1 MKTKILRNALSA
13 LNFLTALS
21 IVVCAVVQRS
31 TAQQTPQHH
40 TYRLIDMGT
49 LGGPRSYQS
58 VNGPEDQI
66 INDAGVVGFSA
77 DTAVPDPFAPNCFTD
92 CFVSHAT
99 RWENGVL
106 TDLGALPGFGNSS
119 ASAGINALG
128 WITGESENGE
138 IDPFSG
144 LPEIR
149 SVLWRNGEVIDLGTF
164 GGNWSLPLTLNNA
177 GVVVGFASNTIP
189 FPSLLFPQSGTQT
202 RAYIWQNGVLT
213 DLGTL
218 GGPEAQ
224 AFSINQSGQ
233 IAGISFTS
241 SIPNPTTGIPPLHAV
256 LWDSGN
262 MIDLGTLGGTYSGTG
277 SCAFTA
283 PACIGPPWVEE
294 GTLLVNSLG
303 QVMGTS
309 NLAGDQVFHP
319 FLWQRG
325 TMQDLGTLGGDNG
338 TGLWLTDQ
346 GEVVGQADVPKS
358 PPGCEGDTCIH
369 HAFLWKQG
377 IMNDLGTVGTDACSR
392 ADMMNSR
399 GQIVG
404 ISIHVCGSGN
414 RKNPLNHAFLWENG
428 GPMVDLNTLIPAN
441 SGVYLFQAVK
451 INSRGE
457 IIATGLPAG
466 CSESFVCG
474 RQYLL
479 VPVGSP

>member
-189 FPSLLFPQSGTQT
+189 YPSLLFPQSGTQT

-233 IAGISFTS
+233 IAGI
-241 SIPNPTTGIPPLHAV
+241 
-256 LWDSGN
+256 
-262 MIDLGTLGGTYSGTG
+262 
-277 SCAFTA
+277 
-283 PACIGPPWVEE
+283 
-294 GTLLVNSLG
+294 
-303 QVMGTS
+303 
-309 NLAGDQVFHP
+309 
-319 FLWQRG
+319 
-325 TMQDLGTLGGDNG
+325 
-338 TGLWLTDQ
+338 
-346 GEVVGQADVPKS
+346 
-358 PPGCEGDTCIH
+358 
-369 HAFLWKQG
+369 
-377 IMNDLGTVGTDACSR
+377 
-392 ADMMNSR
+392 
-399 GQIVG
+399 
-404 ISIHVCGSGN
+404 
-414 RKNPLNHAFLWENG
+414 
-428 GPMVDLNTLIPAN
+428 
-441 SGVYLFQAVK
+441 
-451 INSRGE
+451 
-457 IIATGLPAG
+457 
-466 CSESFVCG
+466 
-474 RQYLL
+474 
-479 VPVGSP
+479 

>member
-1 MKTKILRNALSA
+1 MKRKIVANTLLSLGLILALAGVLPSKSA
-13 LNFLTALS
+13 GDVPSA
-21 IVVCAVVQRS
+21 
-31 TAQQTPQHH
+31 HH
-40 TYRLIDMGT
+40 SQYTLIDLGT

-58 VNGPEDQI
+58 ENGPQDQI
-66 INDAGVVGFSA
+66 INDAGVVAFTA
-77 DTAVPDPFAPNCFTD
+77 DTTTADPFCFFNQD

-106 TDLGALPGFGNSS
+106 TDLGALPGYGNSS
-119 ASAGINALG
+119 GSSGINALG

-138 IDPFSG
+138 IDPASG

-149 SVLWRNGEVIDLGTF
+149 SVLWRNGEIIDLGTF
-164 GGNWSLPLTLNNA
+164 GGNWSIPSTLNDL

-189 FPSLLFPQSGTQT
+189 TIPYPSALFPFSATQT

-241 SIPNPTTGIPPLHAV
+241 SIPNPPTGIPPLHAV
-256 LWDSGN
+256 LWDRDK

-283 PACIGPPWVEE
+283 GPCIGPPWVEE
-294 GTLLVNSLG
+294 GTLLVNNRG
-303 QVMGTS
+303 QVAGTS

-319 FLWQRG
+319 FLWQLG
-325 TMQDLGTLGGDNG
+325 QMQDLGTLGGDNG

-358 PPGCEGDTCIH
+358 PAGCAGETCIH
-369 HAFLWKQG
+369 HAFLWKDG
-377 IMNDLGTVGTDACSR
+377 VMTDLGTLGTDNCSR
-392 ADMMNSR
+392 ALMMNST

-404 ISIHVCGSGN
+404 VSIHVCGSGP

-441 SGVYLFQAVK
+441 SGVYLFEAEK

-457 IIATGLPAG
+457 IVARGLPPG
-466 CSESFVCG
+466 CSVSLACG
-474 RQYLL
+474 REYLL
-479 VPVGSP
+479 VPN

>member
-1 MKTKILRNALSA
+1 MKTKIVRNT
-13 LNFLTALS
+13 LTAVNLLAALS
-21 IVVCAVVQRS
+21 IAVCAVVQGS
-31 TAQQTPQHH
+31 TAQQTPPQHH
-40 TYRLIDMGT
+40 TYQLIDLGT
-49 LGGPRSYQS
+49 LGGPSSYQS
-58 VNGPEDQI
+58 VNGPQDQI
-66 INDAGVVGFSA
+66 INDAGVVGFTA
-77 DTAVPDPFAPNCFTD
+77 DTAVADPNAPNCFWPD
-92 CFVSHAT
+92 CFLSHGT

-106 TDLGALPGFGNSS
+106 TDLGALPGYGNSS
-119 ASAGINALG
+119 GSAGINARG
-128 WITGESENGE
+128 WITGQSENGE

-144 LPEIR
+144 LPEVR

-164 GGNWSLPLTLNNA
+164 GGNWSIPLTLNDA

-189 FPSLLFPQSGTQT
+189 YPSALFPPSATQT

-218 GGPEAQ
+218 GGPEAN

-241 SIPNPTTGIPPLHAV
+241 YIPDPTTGIPPLHAV
-256 LWDSGN
+256 LWYRDN

-277 SCAFTA
+277 SCAFAAA
-283 PACIGPPWVEE
+283 PCIGPPWVEE
-294 GTLLVNSLG
+294 GTLLVNNRG

-325 TMQDLGTLGGDNG
+325 TMRDLGTLGGDNG
-338 TGLWLTDQ
+338 TALWLTDQ

-358 PPGCEGDTCIH
+358 PPGCEGATCIH
-369 HAFLWKQG
+369 HAFLWKKG
-377 IMNDLGTVGTDACSR
+377 VMSDLGTVATDACSR
-392 ADMMNSR
+392 ALMSNER

-404 ISIHVCGSGN
+404 VSIHVCGSGSGD
-414 RKNPLNHAFLWENG
+414 NPLNHAFLWENG

-441 SGVYLFQAVK
+441 SGVYLYEGNK

-457 IIATGLPAG
+457 IVSRGLPAG
-466 CSESFVCG
+466 CSDSNACG
-474 RQYLL
+474 RVYLL
-479 VPVGSP
+479 VPSS